1 MGCGIMFNW
10 CYLFLMFVIYS
21 FIGYLIEVTC
31 VSFTQKK
38 LVFSR
43 GYLIGPYLPIFG
55 VGAMVVTFFLSKYRG
70 DVFTLAVMTM
80 VCCFILEYFTS
91 LILEKI
97 FKLRWWDYSDKKFNL
112 DGRICLESGVMFG
125 VGGIFI
131 VRVLNPLMK
140 KFLALLSN
148 DLIIVLG
155 IIFFIVMLLDFCV
168 STFAI
173 IRLKIDTSK
182 FLNQDATRTI
192 KEEVSRSLR
201 RYRYLHSR
209 LLNAFPEMSRESE
222 TIKKVKETLDKLKKT
237 KNK

>member
-1 MGCGIMFNW
+1 MFKL

-31 VSFTQKK
+31 VSFNQKK

-43 GYLIGPYLPIFG
+43 GYMIGPYLPIFG
-55 VGAMVVTFFLSKYRG
+55 VGAMVVTFFLSKYKG

-80 VCCFILEYFTS
+80 VCCCILEYYTS

-112 DGRICLESGVMFG
+112 NGRICLETGVMFG
-125 VGGIFI
+125 IGGVFI

-140 KFLALLSN
+140 SFLGLFSKKV
-148 DLIIVLG
+148 IIILG
-155 IIFFIVMLLDFCV
+155 IILFFVMLIDFGV

-182 FLNQDATRTI
+182 FINQDATRTI
-192 KEEVSRSLR
+192 KEEVRDSLR
-201 RYRYLHSR
+201 KYRYLHSR
-209 LLNAFPEMSRESE
+209 LLNAFPEMSRDNE
-222 TIKKVKETLDKLKKT
+222 TINKIKETLDKLKKT
-237 KNK
+237 RKK

>member
-1 MGCGIMFNW
+1 MFKL
-10 CYLFLMFVIYS
+10 CYFFLMFVIYS

-31 VSFTQKK
+31 VSFNQKK
-38 LVFSR
+38 IVFSR

-55 VGAMVVTFFLSKYRG
+55 VGAMVVTFFLSKYKG

-80 VCCFILEYFTS
+80 VCCCILEYYTS

-112 DGRICLESGVMFG
+112 NGRICLETGVMFG
-125 VGGIFI
+125 LGGVFI

-140 KFLALLSN
+140 SFLGLFSKKV
-148 DLIIVLG
+148 IIILG
-155 IIFFIVMLLDFCV
+155 IILFLVMLIDFGV

-182 FLNQDATRTI
+182 FVNQDATRAI

-209 LLNAFPEMSRESE
+209 LLNAFPEMSRENE
-222 TIKKVKETLDKLKKT
+222 TINKIRETLDKLKKPR
-237 KNK
+237 KK

>member
-1 MGCGIMFNW
+1 MFKL
-10 CYLFLMFVIYS
+10 CYFFLMFVIYS

-31 VSFTQKK
+31 VSFNQKK
-38 LVFSR
+38 IVFSR

-55 VGAMVVTFFLSKYRG
+55 VGAMVVTFFLSKYKG

-80 VCCFILEYFTS
+80 VCCCILEYYTS

-112 DGRICLESGVMFG
+112 NGRICLETGVMFG
-125 VGGIFI
+125 LGGVFI

-140 KFLALLSN
+140 SFLGLFSKKV
-148 DLIIVLG
+148 IIILG
-155 IIFFIVMLLDFCV
+155 IILFFVMLIDFGV

-182 FLNQDATRTI
+182 FINQDATRAI

-209 LLNAFPEMSRESE
+209 LLNAFPEMSRENE
-222 TIKKVKETLDKLKKT
+222 TIDKIRETLDKLKKPR
-237 KNK
+237 KK

>member
-1 MGCGIMFNW
+1 MFKL
-10 CYLFLMFVIYS
+10 CYFFLMFVIYS

-31 VSFTQKK
+31 VSFNQKK
-38 LVFSR
+38 IVFSR

-55 VGAMVVTFFLSKYRG
+55 VGAMVVTFFLSKYKG

-80 VCCFILEYFTS
+80 VCCCILEYYTS

-112 DGRICLESGVMFG
+112 NGRICLETGVMFG
-125 VGGIFI
+125 LGGVFI

-140 KFLALLSN
+140 SFLGLFSKKV
-148 DLIIVLG
+148 IIILG
-155 IIFFIVMLLDFCV
+155 IILFFVMLIDFGV

-182 FLNQDATRTI
+182 FINQDATRTI

-209 LLNAFPEMSRESE
+209 LLNAFPEMSRENE
-222 TIKKVKETLDKLKKT
+222 TINKIRETLDKLKKPR
-237 KNK
+237 KK

>member
-1 MGCGIMFNW
+1 MFKL
-10 CYLFLMFVIYS
+10 CYFFLMFVIYS

-31 VSFTQKK
+31 VSLNQKK
-38 LVFSR
+38 IVFSR

-55 VGAMVVTFFLSKYRG
+55 VGAMVVTFFLSKYKG

-80 VCCFILEYFTS
+80 VCCCILEYYTS

-112 DGRICLESGVMFG
+112 NGRICLETGVMFG
-125 VGGIFI
+125 LGGVFI

-140 KFLALLSN
+140 SFLGLFSKKV
-148 DLIIVLG
+148 IIIFG
-155 IIFFIVMLLDFCV
+155 IILFFVMLIDFGV

-182 FLNQDATRTI
+182 FINQDATRAI

-209 LLNAFPEMSRESE
+209 LLNAFPEMSRENE
-222 TIKKVKETLDKLKKT
+222 TINKIRETLDKLKKPR
-237 KNK
+237 KK